1 MNAPLPRAGDLL
13 LLTRAASVQFLRPV
27 RFRVIRVLDW
37 PTYDGW
43 VWLDGYRLDDRGDA
57 VARRSVFV
65 QPAGLVVTPRTAPT
79 PTQRSGPTP
88 PEVST
93 RARVSPP
100 VRVSSPPRSGSRTG
114 RAAGPGTPGA
124 GPPPRS

>member
-1 MNAPLPRAGDLL
+1 MPRAGDLL

-43 VWLDGYRLDDRGDA
+43 IWLDGYRLDARDEA

-65 QPAGLVVTPRTAPT
+65 RPAGLVTAPT
-79 PTQRSGPTP
+79 PVQRSGPTR
-88 PEVST
+88 VSP
-93 RARVSPP
+93 RARVSS
-100 VRVSSPPRSGSRTG
+100 RPRSGSRTG

>member
-1 MNAPLPRAGDLL
+1 MNAPPPRAGDLL
-13 LLTRAASVQFLRPV
+13 LLTRAASVQFVRPV

-65 QPAGLVVTPRTAPT
+65 RPAGLVVAPRTAPT
-79 PTQRSGPTP
+79 PVARSGPTP
-88 PEVST
+88 PGAST
-93 RARVSPP
+93 RARVSS
-100 VRVSSPPRSGSRTG
+100 RPRSGSRTG

>member
-1 MNAPLPRAGDLL
+1 MNAPPPRAGDLL
-13 LLTRAASVQFLRPV
+13 LLTRAASVQFVRPV

-43 VWLDGYRLDDRGDA
+43 IWLDGYRLDARDEA
-57 VARRSVFV
+57 VARRTVFV
-65 QPAGLVVTPRTAPT
+65 RPAGLVTAARTAPT
-79 PTQRSGPTP
+79 PAQRSGPTP
-88 PEVST
+88 PGVSP
-93 RARVSPP
+93 RARVSS
-100 VRVSSPPRSGSRTG
+100 RPRSDSRTG

>member
-13 LLTRAASVQFLRPV
+13 LLTRAASVQFLRPA

-43 VWLDGYRLDDRGDA
+43 VWLDGYRLDDRDEA
-57 VARRSVFV
+57 VARRTVFV
-65 QPAGLVVTPRTAPT
+65 RPAGLVTAPRTAPT
-79 PTQRSGPTP
+79 PARRSGPTGA
-88 PEVST
+88 ST
-93 RARVSPP
+93 RARVSS
-100 VRVSSPPRSGSRTG
+100 RPRSGSRTG